1 MAGAPRVRRVG
12 RAAAAP
18 PADAEGAAPRD
29 GINRTKADPCFHADD
44 NWIGYALFLAGARLR
59 TVAKVSWSGKF
70 ERDGAALVAAEG
82 EIRAWSPLKTRGPF
96 RAILRCGERLAS
108 DLARR
113 YALFKAGGGPPAAE
127 FHPRCV
133 GPSLRRRR
141 RGDPWRRGGDKG
153 GEPVRPSRVGVAAL
167 EAATGVA
174 WPELR
179 ASFDDEEI
187 LALAAESGVD
197 LAGLA
202 AQMKWAGEL

>member
-1 MAGAPRVRRVG
+1 MLR
-12 RAAAAP
+12 
-18 PADAEGAAPRD
+18 AAPRD

-96 RAILRCGERLAS
+96 RAILRCGQRLAS

-113 YALFKAGGGPPAAE
+113 YALFKAGEGPPPPNSAHAAS
-127 FHPRCV
+127 
-133 GPSLRRRR
+133 GPLFGGGGAGTLGGGGAGTFGGGGAGTLGGAGTTKEESRFDRRAS
-141 RGDPWRRGGDKG
+141 G
-153 GEPVRPSRVGVAAL
+153 GVAAL